1 MRTHV
6 NMILGIYGFLQ
17 PYHWVD
23 INDLVGS
30 PMADDLYADDPY
42 AEDAYS
48 LFFSRSENMG
58 WATDALSSVETE
70 VLWEMHEADFSER
83 STENP
88 TESTLVA
95 WFQVGVPRKDRHPL
109 PILPALA
116 CAHDTV
122 HRMGKLRLDALQVM
136 LPSMTPARYWDQA
149 AVTAEWFHLHD
160 PEGLTAVR
168 ATVDGGTVMAI
179 DDHPQEEV
187 LEMLQTFDT
196 SPFRFVAVSRSPA
209 DFVEPAPSVLSEDW
223 FPPSRDRVTFE
234 ILSPG
239 WSIDTA
245 AWIASL
251 LSTAV
256 CQEEP
261 FGPAMLSI
269 GQVV

>member
-23 INDLVGS
+23 INDLLGS
-30 PMADDLYADDPY
+30 PMADDPY

-70 VLWEMHEADFSER
+70 VLWAMHEADFSER

-168 ATVDGGTVMAI
+168 ATVDGGTVAAI
-179 DDHPQEEV
+179 GDHAQEI
-187 LEMLQTFDT
+187 LEMLQTLDT

-209 DFVEPAPSVLSEDW
+209 DFVEPAPPVVSEDW